1 MCPAEGGLYNSPET
15 RRFCALLRG
24 ARSIFPMLS
33 HDEVLRIARLARIE
47 VGERDIEALRAEL
60 NGILGLIDQM
70 RSVDTTG
77 IEPMSHPQA
86 DAQRL
91 REDRVS
97 EPDQRDRFQAIAPSV
112 EDGLYLVPKVI
123 D

>member
-1 MCPAEGGLYNSPET
+1 
-15 RRFCALLRG
+15 
-24 ARSIFPMLS
+24 MLS

-47 VGERDIEALRAEL
+47 VGERDVEALRAEL

-70 RSVDTTG
+70 RAVDTTG

-86 DAQRL
+86 LAQRL

-97 EPDQRDRFQAIAPSV
+97 EPDQRDRFQAVAPSV

>member
-1 MCPAEGGLYNSPET
+1 
-15 RRFCALLRG
+15 
-24 ARSIFPMLS
+24 MLS
-33 HDEVLRIARLARIE
+33 HDEVLRIARLAHIE
-47 VGERDIEALRAEL
+47 DGERDNEALRAEQ